1 MRLCEDKYKSHIIRI
16 RETHG
21 YCLTCGK
28 LFKECAGQ

>member
-16 RETHG
+16 RETHA

-28 LFKECAGQ
+28 LFKECEGQ

>member
-1 MRLCEDKYKSHIIRI
+1 MRKCEDKYNCHLVKSLP
-16 RETHG
+16 THG